1 MADRKRKILLLVE
14 GAKTD
19 AALMQRLLTLYQ
31 LDVQYEIISYCTNI
45 YTLYHE
51 MFEENDPNEIDL
63 LQLLKSREKNPE
75 RRALF
80 DTAYSDILMVFDL
93 DPQAPDF
100 SPEKILQMSAYFSE
114 SSDMGKLY
122 INYPMVEAF
131 YHMPAIP
138 DPMYNDR
145 SASLAELLT
154 GSYKSRVNQENRNH
168 DYRKFAVNRGEC
180 NIVIQQNIEKS
191 WWLLGEAADAV
202 FIPPEQSRILHLQLR
217 LLSNEKQISVLS
229 TCPFFIP
236 DYNPALLESEP

>member
-1 MADRKRKILLLVE
+1 MAEQKRKIFLLVE

-19 AALMQRLLTLYQ
+19 AALMERLLTLYQ
-31 LDVQYEIISYCTNI
+31 LDVQYEIVSYCTNI

-51 MFEENDPNEIDL
+51 MFEENDPDEIDL

-80 DTAYSDILMVFDL
+80 DAAYSDILLVFDL

-100 SPEKILQMSAYFSE
+100 SPEKIQGMSEYFSE

-131 YHMPAIP
+131 YHMSAIP
-138 DPMYNDR
+138 DPAYNDR
-145 SASLAELLT
+145 SAALAELFK

-168 DYRKFAVNRGEC
+168 DYRKFAVSRREC
-180 NIVIQQNIEKS
+180 SIVIRQNIEKA
-191 WWLLGEAADAV
+191 WWLLGEGANPV
-202 FIPPEQSRILHLQLR
+202 LLPPEQSRILHLQLY
-217 LLSNEKQISVLS
+217 LLSAEERISVLS
-229 TCPFFIP
+229 TCPFFIA
-236 DYNPALLESEP
+236 DYNPALLSEP